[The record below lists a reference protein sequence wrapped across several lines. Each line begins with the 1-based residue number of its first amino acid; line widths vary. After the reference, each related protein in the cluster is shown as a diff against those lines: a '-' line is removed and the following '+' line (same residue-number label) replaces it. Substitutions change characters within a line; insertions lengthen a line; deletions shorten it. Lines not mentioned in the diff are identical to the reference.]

1 MLGARGTVQ
10 GGRVFADGAVDA
22 AGHRH
27 ARQALL
33 LHPLRLHVVH
43 LSVHQTQS
51 SSPVH
56 IHALCRPAVTL
67 MYMREAHT
75 MLEHQ
80 EALQKHAAL
89 YVQGFNCGAHW
100 GNPVFFICPSCGRLL
115 TVRRDRLKPGLGD
128 SPGFEPA
135 AAGRMRCASVTS
147 DPTES
152 CESLSPAACTRIM
165 TSSHFLCC
173 NRQEAHVQLSVLS

>member
-56 IHALCRPAVTL
+56 IHTLCRPAVTL

-80 EALQKHAAL
+80 EAFKSMRHCTCRASTAAL
-89 YVQGFNCGAHW
+89 IGAILSSS
-100 GNPVFFICPSCGRLL
+100 F
-115 TVRRDRLKPGLGD
+115 VRRADD
-128 SPGFEPA
+128 
-135 AAGRMRCASVTS
+135 C
-147 DPTES
+147 
-152 CESLSPAACTRIM
+152 SLFGGI
-165 TSSHFLCC
+165 
-173 NRQEAHVQLSVLS
+173 V